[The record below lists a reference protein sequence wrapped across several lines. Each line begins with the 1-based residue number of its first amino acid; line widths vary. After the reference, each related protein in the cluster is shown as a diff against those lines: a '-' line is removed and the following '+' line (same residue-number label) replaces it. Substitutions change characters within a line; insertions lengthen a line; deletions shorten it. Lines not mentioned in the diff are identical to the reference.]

1 MCNDLKM
8 AKAGQVLCQ
17 GVGPA
22 YTADLMSNALPDN
35 TSPAAISEAESLF
48 KLAASKCPTSQILAG
63 GYRLVA
69 LQYPL
74 TLLCTPSNTQKVK
87 EQP

>member
-1 MCNDLKM
+1 M

-69 LQYPL
+69 L
-74 TLLCTPSNTQKVK
+74 
-87 EQP
+87 

>member
-1 MCNDLKM
+1 M

-35 TSPAAISEAESLF
+35 TSPAAISESESLF
-48 KLAASKCPTSQILAG
+48 KLAASKCPNSQILAG

-69 LQYPL
+69 L
-74 TLLCTPSNTQKVK
+74 
-87 EQP
+87 